1 MLDIF
6 RLHSF
11 VVLSFLTIFRNSKI
25 GISFAVSTRME
36 SENTLNP
43 KMLKFLPW
51 LGAMA
56 IFMQALD
63 GTILNTSL
71 PTIAHELGKS
81 PLEMQSVIVS
91 YTLTVALLIPLS
103 GWLSDKYGTKKV
115 FQAAILIFTLGSM
128 LCAFAT
134 SLPFLVLSRIIQAI
148 GGSMMVPVVRL
159 AILYAFPKQE
169 LLKVINFI
177 TIPGLIG
184 PLLGPSLG
192 GILIETLS
200 WHWIFLVNI
209 PFGLLALW
217 MTRFAIPDFKHPVFR
232 FDIKGFILFSGGIT
246 FLTLVM
252 ELTSSRMIGWQ
263 MIIGFSVVALMLI
276 FLYVYHAKHKPHPL
290 IDLNLFKIRTLKIG
304 LIGNLITR
312 LGIGGIPFLIP
323 LLLQVGYGY
332 SAAFAGMMMIP
343 SAISNITAKSFVVP
357 IVNKFGYRNTL
368 IGNTIILGLIICSFY
383 FLQSTSSIYYII
395 PLMILNGFFSSIQFT
410 AMNTLS
416 LADLDENTSSEGN
429 GLLSVTQQLSL
440 TFGIS
445 TSALILGFFRQMDS
459 LTHGTEIQAFRFTFL
474 AMGLMTILSTYVFFQ
489 LKNQDGALMSG
500 KK

>member
-1 MLDIF
+1 MIE
-6 RLHSF
+6 
-11 VVLSFLTIFRNSKI
+11 TNNI
-25 GISFAVSTRME
+25 
-36 SENTLNP
+36 NP

-71 PTIAHELGKS
+71 PTIAKELGKS
-81 PLEMQSVIVS
+81 PLEIQSIIVS

-103 GWLSDKYGTKKV
+103 GWLSDKYGTKKI
-115 FQAAILIFTLGSM
+115 FQLAILIFTLGST

-134 SLPFLVLSRIIQAI
+134 SLPFLVISRIVQAI

-159 AILYAFPKQE
+159 AIIYAYPKQE

-177 TIPGLIG
+177 TIPGLVG

-192 GILIETLS
+192 GVLVETLS

-209 PFGLLALW
+209 PFGIIALW
-217 MTRFAIPDFKHPVFR
+217 MTTFAIPDFKHPVFK
-232 FDIKGFILFSGGIT
+232 FDIRGLILFSGGIT
-246 FLTLVM
+246 VLTLVM
-252 ELTSSRMIGWQ
+252 ELTSSRVIGLN
-263 MIIGFSVVALMLI
+263 MIIALSLI
-276 FLYVYHAKHKPHPL
+276 SAFLVGLYVYHAKHKQHPL

-304 LIGNLITR
+304 IIGNLITR
-312 LGIGGIPFLIP
+312 LGIGGMPFLIP
-323 LLLQVGYGY
+323 LLLQIGYGY
-332 SAAFAGMMMIP
+332 TATVAGMMMIP
-343 SAISNITAKSFVVP
+343 SAASNIIAKSFVVP

-368 IGNTIILGLIICSFY
+368 ISNTIILGFIICLFF
-383 FLQSTSSIYYII
+383 FLQSESPIYYII

-416 LADLDENTSSEGN
+416 LADLNENTSSEGN
-429 GLLSVTQQLSL
+429 SLLAVTQQLSL

-445 TSALILGFFRQMDS
+445 TAALILGIFRQA
-459 LTHGTEIQAFRFTFL
+459 GFVAGVEVQAFRYSFL
-474 AMGLMTILSTYVFFQ
+474 ALGVLTILSTYIFFQ
-489 LKNQDGALMSG
+489 LKESDGASMSG

>member
-1 MLDIF
+1 MIET
-6 RLHSF
+6 SN
-11 VVLSFLTIFRNSKI
+11 I
-25 GISFAVSTRME
+25 
-36 SENTLNP
+36 NP

-71 PTIAHELGKS
+71 PTIAKELGKS
-81 PLEMQSVIVS
+81 PLEIQSIIVS

-103 GWLSDKYGTKKV
+103 GWLSDKYGTKKI
-115 FQAAILIFTLGSM
+115 FQLAILIFTLGST

-134 SLPFLVLSRIIQAI
+134 SLPFLVISRIVQAI

-159 AILYAFPKQE
+159 AIIYAYPKQE

-177 TIPGLIG
+177 TIPGLVG

-192 GILIETLS
+192 GVLVETLS

-209 PFGLLALW
+209 PFGIIALW
-217 MTRFAIPDFKHPVFR
+217 MTTFAIPDFKHPVFK
-232 FDIKGFILFSGGIT
+232 FDIRGLILFSGGIT
-246 FLTLVM
+246 VLTLVM
-252 ELTSSRMIGWQ
+252 ELTSSRVIGLN
-263 MIIGFSVVALMLI
+263 MIIALSLI
-276 FLYVYHAKHKPHPL
+276 SAFLVGLYVYHAKHKQHPL

-304 LIGNLITR
+304 IIGNLITR
-312 LGIGGIPFLIP
+312 LGIGGMPFLIP
-323 LLLQVGYGY
+323 LLLQIGYGY
-332 SAAFAGMMMIP
+332 TATVAGLMMIP
-343 SAISNITAKSFVVP
+343 SAASNIIAKSFVVP

-368 IGNTIILGLIICSFY
+368 ISNTIILGFIICLFF
-383 FLQSTSSIYYII
+383 FLQSESPVYYII

-416 LADLDENTSSEGN
+416 LADLNENTSSEGN
-429 GLLSVTQQLSL
+429 SLLAVTQQLSL

-445 TSALILGFFRQMDS
+445 TAALILGIFRQA
-459 LTHGTEIQAFRFTFL
+459 GFVAGVEVQAFRYSFL
-474 AMGLMTILSTYVFFQ
+474 ALGVLTILSTYIFFQ
-489 LKNQDGALMSG
+489 LKESDGASMSG

>member
-1 MLDIF
+1 MIET
-6 RLHSF
+6 SN
-11 VVLSFLTIFRNSKI
+11 I
-25 GISFAVSTRME
+25 
-36 SENTLNP
+36 NP

-71 PTIAHELGKS
+71 PTIAKELGKS
-81 PLEMQSVIVS
+81 PLEIQSIIVS

-103 GWLSDKYGTKKV
+103 GWLSDKYGTKKI
-115 FQAAILIFTLGSM
+115 FQLAILIFTLGST

-134 SLPFLVLSRIIQAI
+134 SLPFLVISRIVQAI

-159 AILYAFPKQE
+159 AIIYAYPKQE

-177 TIPGLIG
+177 TIPGLVG

-192 GILIETLS
+192 GVLVETLS

-209 PFGLLALW
+209 PFGIIALW
-217 MTRFAIPDFKHPVFR
+217 MTTFAIPDFKHPVFK
-232 FDIKGFILFSGGIT
+232 FDIRGLILFSGGIT
-246 FLTLVM
+246 VLTLVM
-252 ELTSSRMIGWQ
+252 ELTSSRVIGLN
-263 MIIGFSVVALMLI
+263 MIIALSLI
-276 FLYVYHAKHKPHPL
+276 SAFLVGLYVYHAKHKQHPL

-304 LIGNLITR
+304 IIGNLITR
-312 LGIGGIPFLIP
+312 LGIGGMPFLIP
-323 LLLQVGYGY
+323 LLLQIGYGY
-332 SAAFAGMMMIP
+332 TATVAGLMMIP
-343 SAISNITAKSFVVP
+343 SAASNIIAKSFVVP

-368 IGNTIILGLIICSFY
+368 ISNTIILGFIICLFF
-383 FLQSTSSIYYII
+383 FLQSESPIYYII

-416 LADLDENTSSEGN
+416 LADLNENTSSEGN
-429 GLLSVTQQLSL
+429 SLLAVTQQLSL

-445 TSALILGFFRQMDS
+445 TAALILGIFRQA
-459 LTHGTEIQAFRFTFL
+459 GFVAGVEVQAFRYSFL
-474 AMGLMTILSTYVFFQ
+474 ALGVLTILSTYIFFQ
-489 LKNQDGALMSG
+489 LKESDGASMSG

>member
-1 MLDIF
+1 MIET
-6 RLHSF
+6 SN
-11 VVLSFLTIFRNSKI
+11 I
-25 GISFAVSTRME
+25 
-36 SENTLNP
+36 NP

-71 PTIAHELGKS
+71 PTIAKELGKS
-81 PLEMQSVIVS
+81 PLEIQSIIVS

-103 GWLSDKYGTKKV
+103 GWLSDKYGTKKI
-115 FQAAILIFTLGSM
+115 FQLAILIFTLGST

-134 SLPFLVLSRIIQAI
+134 SLPFLVISRIVQAI

-159 AILYAFPKQE
+159 AIIYAYPKQE

-177 TIPGLIG
+177 TIPGLVG

-192 GILIETLS
+192 GILVETLS

-209 PFGLLALW
+209 PFGIIALW
-217 MTRFAIPDFKHPVFR
+217 MTTFAIPDFKHPVFK
-232 FDIKGFILFSGGIT
+232 FDIRGLILFSGGIT
-246 FLTLVM
+246 VLTLVM
-252 ELTSSRMIGWQ
+252 ELTSSRVIGLN
-263 MIIGFSVVALMLI
+263 MIIALSLI
-276 FLYVYHAKHKPHPL
+276 SAFLVGLYVYHAKHKQHPL

-304 LIGNLITR
+304 IIGNLITR
-312 LGIGGIPFLIP
+312 LGIGGMPFLIP
-323 LLLQVGYGY
+323 LLLQIGYGY
-332 SAAFAGMMMIP
+332 TATVAGLMMIP
-343 SAISNITAKSFVVP
+343 SAASNIIAKSFVVP

-368 IGNTIILGLIICSFY
+368 ISNTIILGFIICLFF
-383 FLQSTSSIYYII
+383 FLQSESPVYYII

-416 LADLDENTSSEGN
+416 LADLNENTSSEGN
-429 GLLSVTQQLSL
+429 SLLAVTQQLSL

-445 TSALILGFFRQMDS
+445 TAALILGIFRQA
-459 LTHGTEIQAFRFTFL
+459 GFVAGVEVQAFRYSFL
-474 AMGLMTILSTYVFFQ
+474 ALGVLTILSTYIFFQ
-489 LKNQDGALMSG
+489 LKESDGASMSG